1 MAVLRFKTTTKNNVL
16 TQVKNDIDAGSG
28 PGIQRIYT
36 GAMPATVETAETG
49 TLLAELTLS
58 DPCGTVADGA
68 LTFAAITQDASANAD
83 GVAGYVRTY
92 DSDGNAVFD
101 GDVSN
106 TGGTGFL
113 KMNTVNIVAGGPVQI
128 SSAVLRV
135 G

>member
-1 MAVLRFKTTTKNNVL
+1 MAVLRFKTTIKNNVL

-36 GAMPATVETAETG
+36 GAMPASVDDPATG
-49 TLLAELTLS
+49 TLLAELTLT
-58 DPCGTVADGA
+58 DPCGTVTAGE
-68 LTFAAITQDASANAD
+68 LIFSTIVQDAAANAD

-92 DSDGNAVFD
+92 DSDLNAVFD

-113 KMNTVNIVAGGPVQI
+113 KINTVNIVKDGPVFIQSCI
-128 SSAVLRV
+128 LRV

>member
-1 MAVLRFKTTTKNNVL
+1 MAVLRFKPTTKNNVL

-36 GAMPATVETAETG
+36 GAMPAGVDVAETG

-58 DPCGTVADGA
+58 DPCGTVVDGE
-68 LTFAAITQDASANAD
+68 LTFSAIVQDTAANAD

-92 DSDGNAVFD
+92 DSDMNAVFD

-113 KMNTVNIVAGGPVQI
+113 KLNTVNIVAGGPVQI
-128 SSAVLRV
+128 SSCILRV

>member
-28 PGIQRIYT
+28 PGVQRIYS
-36 GAMPATVETAETG
+36 GSMPASVDVAETG

-58 DPCGTVADGA
+58 DPCGTVATGE
-68 LTFAAITQDASANAD
+68 LTFSAITQDVSANAD

-92 DSDGNAVFD
+92 DSALNAVFD

-113 KMNTVNIVAGGPVQI
+113 QLNTVNIVAGGPVHI
-128 SSAVLRV
+128 SSCVLRV